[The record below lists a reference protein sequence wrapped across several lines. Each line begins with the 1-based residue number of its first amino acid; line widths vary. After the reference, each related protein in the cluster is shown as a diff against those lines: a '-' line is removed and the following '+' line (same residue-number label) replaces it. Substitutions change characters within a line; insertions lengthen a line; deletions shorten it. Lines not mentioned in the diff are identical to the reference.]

1 MTECRNYTLEMGT
14 TNIINQEQAGKL
26 GQNQQSMGKQFKLLN
41 VHIYLYL
48 EKNFNNTLWNTPW
61 FNKSRSSSNQP
72 TSNVFCTCA
81 DFPVHRHSRFSR
93 FQLPAECR
101 MKIKPV
107 MMLIIINYINF
118 PVWWMGHFSSSCIV
132 INLHSCKYW

>member
-1 MTECRNYTLEMGT
+1 MKKLYIWDELLTECRNYTLEMGT

-26 GQNQQSMGKQFKLLN
+26 GQNQQSVGKQFKLLY

-72 TSNVFCTCA
+72 TSNVFLYLCSFSCPQTFKIFKISVA
-81 DFPVHRHSRFSR
+81 SRVQNEDQTSDDVDHIISYQYLFDEWVIFLPV
-93 FQLPAECR
+93 A
-101 MKIKPV
+101 
-107 MMLIIINYINF
+107 
-118 PVWWMGHFSSSCIV
+118 
-132 INLHSCKYW
+132 